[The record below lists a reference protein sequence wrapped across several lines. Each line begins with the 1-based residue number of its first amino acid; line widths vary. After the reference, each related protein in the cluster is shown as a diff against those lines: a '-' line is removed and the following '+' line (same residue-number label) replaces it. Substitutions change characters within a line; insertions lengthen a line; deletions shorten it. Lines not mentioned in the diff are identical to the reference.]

1 MTLHNKTFTV
11 NRSRNYAWFGE
22 LNYIELIYYEL
33 VQSRADACYYRVGQ
47 QILQS
52 GTILLQSGATLLQ
65 IGVDVKK

>member
-47 QILQS
+47 QLLQS
-52 GTILLQSGATLLQ
+52 GTILL
-65 IGVDVKK
+65 